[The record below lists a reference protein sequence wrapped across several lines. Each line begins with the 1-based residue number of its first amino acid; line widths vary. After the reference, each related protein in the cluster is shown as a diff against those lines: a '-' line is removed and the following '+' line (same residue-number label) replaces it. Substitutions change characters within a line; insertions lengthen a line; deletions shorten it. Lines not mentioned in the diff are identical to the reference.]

1 MCPMSTRGQSRRK
14 RLAALTL
21 MLSPL
26 VAAQAV
32 LGQTALPNSAG
43 QSLMQGFPVP
53 PAGQIRWDDASMW
66 SFPQTRWAFSH
77 IRELL
82 PTAEIRRAGPTAEL
96 PRAERAD
103 LDGVSFTTMDGRA
116 MTWRESLEANYTDG
130 IVVLHRGRVVYEKYL
145 GALRPDGQHLA
156 MSVTKSYVGA
166 LVELLIAERKLEPA
180 RTLGSYVPE
189 LAQSAFGTATIRQ
202 VLDMRTSLRYVED
215 YADIAAGAT
224 DTSRM
229 LVAAGWIRPPAGVQV
244 PSGNYGFVASVA
256 ANGAHGGDFNYLTP
270 NSSALGWLLE
280 RVTGQSLAAQLQ
292 ARFWTT
298 MGMEHDAGLTVDRV
312 GTGFAGAGLTTS
324 LRDLARFG
332 EMIRRGGRWNGRQ
345 IMPASAV
352 AAIVKGGDPAAF
364 TKAGYPGL
372 EGGNYGSQWWHRAGG
387 QVLALGIHGQGI
399 YIDPAAELVIARF
412 ASHPT
417 ASNRGINPVT
427 IPAYDA
433 LTRWLTRT
441 R

>member
-1 MCPMSTRGQSRRK
+1 
-14 RLAALTL
+14 
-21 MLSPL
+21 
-26 VAAQAV
+26 
-32 LGQTALPNSAG
+32 
-43 QSLMQGFPVP
+43 
-53 PAGQIRWDDASMW
+53 MW

-82 PTAEIRRAGPTAEL
+82 PTAEIRRAGSVAEL
-96 PRAERAD
+96 PRAERPD
-103 LDGVSFTTMDGRA
+103 LDSLSFTTMDGRT
-116 MTWRESLEANYTDG
+116 MSWRESLEANFTDG
-130 IVVLHRGRVVYEKYL
+130 IVVLHRGRVVYEKYF
-145 GALRPDGQHLA
+145 GALRPDGQHIA
-156 MSVTKSYVGA
+156 MSVTKSFVGA
-166 LVELLIAERKLEPA
+166 LVECLIAEGTLEPT

-189 LAQSAFGTATIRQ
+189 LARSGFGNATVRH
-202 VLDMRTSLRYVED
+202 VLDMRTSLQYVED
-215 YADIAAGAT
+215 YADIAAGTT

-244 PSGNYGFVASVA
+244 PAGNYRFVANVA
-256 ANGAHGGDFNYLTP
+256 ANGTHGGDFSYLTP

-280 RVTGQSLAAQLQ
+280 RVTGQSLADQLH
-292 ARFWTT
+292 ARFWST
-298 MGMEHDAGLTVDRV
+298 MGMEQDASLTVDRV

-345 IMPASAV
+345 IMPESAV
-352 AAIVKGGDPAAF
+352 ASIVKGGDPAAF
-364 TKAGYPGL
+364 AKAGYPGL
-372 EGGNYGSQWWHRAGG
+372 EGGNYGSQWWHRVDG

-433 LTRWLTRT
+433 VARWLTGRS